1 MRENTKIKGQLR
13 FYLQWPVILSV
24 FLMAANLVVGAI
36 SSKAGFAMSGFT
48 LLYIVIALWLFL
60 YRRKRLMGGLV
71 EFSTEYAWVQK
82 QLLSEMAMPYA
93 IADSEGHL
101 IWMNSAF
108 GAVVKEDKSCRKE
121 PDGYFSGYYKRN
133 SGRYGGTF
141 QHPFFF

>member
-60 YRRKRLMGGLV
+60 YRRKR
-71 EFSTEYAWVQK
+71 
-82 QLLSEMAMPYA
+82 
-93 IADSEGHL
+93 
-101 IWMNSAF
+101 
-108 GAVVKEDKSCRKE
+108 
-121 PDGYFSGYYKRN
+121 PDGRT
-133 SGRYGGTF
+133 GGVF
-141 QHPFFF
+141 DRICMGAEAASL

>member
-71 EFSTEYAWVQK
+71 EFSTEFSMGAEAAS
-82 QLLSEMAMPYA
+82 LLRWRCHM
-93 IADSEGHL
+93 
-101 IWMNSAF
+101 
-108 GAVVKEDKSCRKE
+108 R
-121 PDGYFSGYYKRN
+121 
-133 SGRYGGTF
+133 
-141 QHPFFF
+141 